1 MAFDGITVAALV
13 QELRDNLTGGR
24 IAKIAQ
30 PEPDELLLTIK
41 TPAGQRK
48 LYISASASLPLI
60 YLTDENKLSPMTAP
74 NFCMLL
80 RKHIGNGRI
89 TSISQPKLERIISL
103 HIEHL
108 NELGDLCEKK
118 LIIEIMGKHSNI
130 IFCDDKDMI
139 LDSIKH
145 VSAQM
150 SSVREV
156 LPGRTYFIPDTME
169 KSDPLSVN
177 EKKFL
182 DTLKEKPVPLG
193 KAIYTSFTGIS
204 PVIAEDICFLAGLD
218 SQLPASELDEDTFL
232 HLFRQFSYYMDD
244 IRGCHFHPCI
254 YYDGT
259 SPKDFGAV
267 ALSHFSN
274 YTKQEFT
281 SISEVLNTYYAT
293 KNTLTRIRQKSA
305 DLRHVVQT
313 ALERNR
319 KKYDLQKKQ
328 LRDTENREKYK
339 VYGELIHTYGYNLA
353 PNSREL
359 TALNYYTNEEITIP
373 LDPTLTPAENAQ
385 KYFNKY
391 NKQKRTFEALTEL
404 IQETADDIHYLE
416 SISNSLDIALTE
428 ADLIQIKE
436 ELMQTGYVRRKYT
449 KKKEKITSRPM
460 HYISSDGYH
469 MYVGKNNLQ
478 NEELTFSFANGN
490 DWWFHAKGAPGSHVI
505 VKTGGDELPDRT
517 FEEAGRLAA
526 YYSKN
531 RGSDKV
537 EIDYV
542 EKKHVK
548 KPNGSKPG
556 FVVYYTNYSLVID
569 SDISNLKTVQD

>member
-391 NKQKRTFEALTEL
+391 NKQKRTFEALTAL

-569 SDISNLKTVQD
+569 SDISNLKTVQE

>member
-89 TSISQPKLERIISL
+89 TYISQPKLERIISL

-169 KSDPLSVN
+169 KSDPLSVDVSSFM
-177 EKKFL
+177 EIL
-182 DTLKEKPVPLG
+182 RLKPVPLG

-218 SQLPASELDEDTFL
+218 SQLPASELDEDTLL

-267 ALSHFSN
+267 TLSHFSN

-416 SISNSLDIALTE
+416 SISNALDIALTE

-569 SDISNLKTVQD
+569 SDISNIKTVQD